1 MADEDSNMIFAN
13 IQNENIVE
21 NYRTRS
27 MSNVEITDQVA
38 KRNLILNVSI
48 FYLFHIVDKFL
59 GK

>member
-21 NYRTRS
+21 NYWTRS